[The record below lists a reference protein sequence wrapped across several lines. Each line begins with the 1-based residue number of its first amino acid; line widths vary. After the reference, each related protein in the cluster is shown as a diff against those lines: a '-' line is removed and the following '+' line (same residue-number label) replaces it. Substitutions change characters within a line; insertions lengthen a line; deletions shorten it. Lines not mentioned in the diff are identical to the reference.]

1 MNPFHP
7 LAWAHDSFWSF
18 FPREIVGLTAQLFDN
33 AETAIAAPAT
43 PLQSESEAHT
53 AHAKDDP
60 PRSDT
65 PVARVSATASHAE
78 TLVPEATAHR
88 WLSKHFE
95 HGNETYRFKVYIPGA
110 HDGRPLPMIVMLHG
124 AQQDSD
130 DFASGTG
137 MNIVAEENGFIVVY
151 PEQPESSNPLKCW
164 NWFLPANQTRESGEA
179 AAIAALTR
187 EVADMYNVDRARIY
201 VAGMS
206 AGGALA
212 VNLAVTHPELYA
224 AAAIHSGLAFGVAD
238 EQLAALCA
246 MNDGKG
252 KVRLPQASSGRATP
266 RAVPLIV
273 FHGDADDT
281 VHPRNSEQIVSMS
294 QLLHGMSDDTVTS
307 SVVHVAQEEG
317 GHAYTRHEF
326 HDRGGV
332 LIGEQWIVHGLG
344 HAWSGGHP
352 DGTHTDIRGPR
363 ASREIARFF
372 DRLAGNGS
380 L

>member
-7 LAWAHDSFWSF
+7 LAWAHDSFWSL
-18 FPREIVGLTAQLFDN
+18 FPGELVGLTAHFFDN
-33 AETAIAAPAT
+33 AEPAIAAPAT
-43 PLQSESEAHT
+43 ELQSESEART
-53 AHAKDDP
+53 
-60 PRSDT
+60 
-65 PVARVSATASHAE
+65 ARVSGHGWS
-78 TLVPEATAHR
+78 
-88 WLSKHFE
+88 SDQFE
-95 HGNETYRFKVYIPGA
+95 YGNDTYRFKIYIPTA
-110 HDGRPLPMIVMLHG
+110 YEGRPLPMIVMLHG

-137 MNIVAEENGFIVVY
+137 MNIVAEEQGFIAVY

-164 NWFLPANQTRESGEA
+164 NWFLPANQTRASGEA

-187 EVADMYNVDRARIY
+187 EVAAAYNVDRARIY

-238 EQLAALCA
+238 EQLTALCA
-246 MNDGKG
+246 MNDGRG
-252 KVRLPQASSGRATP
+252 KVRLPLTSSDEPRL

-273 FHGDADDT
+273 FHGDADGT
-281 VHPRNSEQIVSMS
+281 VHPRNAEQIVSMS
-294 QLLHGMSDDTVTS
+294 QLLHGVTDDKAAPSAIHTG
-307 SVVHVAQEEG
+307 HEAG
-317 GHAYTRHEF
+317 GHAYTRQVF
-326 HDRGGV
+326 HDRDGD
-332 LIGEQWIVHGLG
+332 LIGEQWVVHGLG

-352 DGTHTDIRGPR
+352 DGTHTDMRGPR

-372 DRLAGNGS
+372 GEFVLENS
-380 L
+380 PPIQTNPL

>member
-7 LAWAHDSFWSF
+7 FAWAHDSFWSF
-18 FPREIVGLTAQLFDN
+18 FPREFTGLTTQFVDN
-33 AETAIAAPAT
+33 AETPVAGSAT
-43 PLQSESEAHT
+43 QSKPENEAHS
-53 AHAKDDP
+53 ADELS
-60 PRSDT
+60 RGDT
-65 PVARVSATASHAE
+65 SIAQES
-78 TLVPEATAHR
+78 AHR
-88 WLSKHFE
+88 WLSKSFE
-95 HGNETYRFKVYIPGA
+95 HGNETYRYKVYIPGS
-110 HDGRPLPMIVMLHG
+110 HDTQPLPMIVMLHG

-137 MNIVAEENGFIVVY
+137 MNIVAEEMGFIVVY
-151 PEQPESSNPLKCW
+151 PEQSESSNPLRCW

-187 EVADMYNVDRARIY
+187 EVAATYDVDRARVY

-246 MNDGKG
+246 MNDGRG
-252 KVRLPQASSGRATP
+252 KVRLPRTSSDGLKA

-281 VHPRNSEQIVSMS
+281 VHPRNGEQIVSMS
-294 QLLHGMSDDTVTS
+294 QLLHGISDETVTCS
-307 SVVHVAQEEG
+307 STYTGHEEG
-317 GHAYTRHEF
+317 GHAYTRQVF
-326 HDRGGV
+326 HDRDGV
-332 LIGEQWIVHGLG
+332 LIGEQWVVHGLG
-344 HAWSGGHP
+344 HAWSGGYP

-372 DRLAGNGS
+372 GQFAGERN